1 MCPNPCSCLCKCQF
15 PSSLVSPIKLTSR
28 GGHSYRISKGENP
41 ISAHGE
47 HLTFKW
53 ATGNM
58 STQDKLVFWY
68 SFARVCLRVQ
78 FKSSTFP
85 ELWGQQ
91 AVCNFYQTF
100 KALAT
105 CCTVLATN
113 ASPLSDLVVRGI
125 PYLGTMSF
133 RTALFLDTWYPA
145 SINKKR
151 RDFVP
156 SRHQACVAL
165 ASRSSLV
172 YYNRTQSKCP
182 VQEIYP
188 SLWSKLH

>member
-41 ISAHGE
+41 IPAHGE
-47 HLTFKW
+47 HLTLKW

-113 ASPLSDLVVRGI
+113 VGSLSNPMVRGI
-125 PYLGTMSF
+125 PYLGTVS
-133 RTALFLDTWYPA
+133 RRSALVTSLLFSVQLGKAFTHPEKVQ
-145 SINKKR
+145 IKTKR
-151 RDFVP
+151 YLNP
-156 SRHQACVAL
+156 
-165 ASRSSLV
+165 
-172 YYNRTQSKCP
+172 
-182 VQEIYP
+182 
-188 SLWSKLH
+188 